1 MTAPPATAAPSELSI
16 PAPLTGCPRDETD
29 VRAALAAARE
39 LLDGGHA
46 DAAVSKAWAAA
57 EAAVR
62 LAADGTDPDR
72 EDPLPPDLSPKGTFE
87 FAVTRGIVSRP
98 AYFAAVEA
106 LKVRDAPPTGADP
119 ADALGAAEAVAEE
132 ALLTLRQWP
141 LGALSAA
148 A

>member
-1 MTAPPATAAPSELSI
+1 M
-16 PAPLTGCPRDETD
+16 
-29 VRAALAAARE
+29 RAALADARTSA
-39 LLDGGHA
+39 DGGDA
-46 DAAVSKAWAAA
+46 DAALAKAWAAA

-72 EDPLPPDLSPKGTFE
+72 EDPLLPTFSPNGALN
-87 FAVTRGIVSRP
+87 FAATRGIISRP

-106 LKVRDAPPTGADP
+106 LKARDAPAHGGADP
-119 ADALGAAEAVAEE
+119 DDALRAAEAVAEE
-132 ALLTLRQWP
+132 ALTTLREWP

>member
-1 MTAPPATAAPSELSI
+1 MTAAPATAATPRRQCPPPRPWDEPS
-16 PAPLTGCPRDETD
+16 
-29 VRAALAAARE
+29 VRAALADART
-39 LLDGGHA
+39 LADGGSA
-46 DAAVSKAWAAA
+46 DPALSKAWAAA
-57 EAAVR
+57 LAAVR

-72 EDPLPPDLSPKGTFE
+72 EDPFLPTFSPNGALN
-87 FAVTRGIVSRP
+87 FAATRGIISRP